1 MFSLIW
7 YKKIHIALI
16 WMNWVL
22 FSLYLESI
30 RSSSFT
36 LILED
41 FLFFCKLI
49 SMESIWPF
57 GCTIDSYFGRSFVK

>member
-1 MFSLIW
+1 
-7 YKKIHIALI
+7 
-16 WMNWVL
+16 MNWVL

-41 FLFFCKLI
+41 LLFFCKLI
-49 SMESIWPF
+49 SLESIWPF
-57 GCTIDSYFGRSFVK
+57 GCTIESYFARSFAK